1 MKYDVKIMKNYQFD
15 RTKYVNKLLPCAVRL
30 VGSCTGSAYLIA
42 INLDR
47 LNTPVKVW
55 WYDLQRFSVK

>member
-42 INLDR
+42 IDLDR

-55 WYDLQRFSVK
+55 